1 MTSRLHDVLT
11 LTVGG
16 YLLLLGGLFLLDSTG
31 TVDISRGGLIQG
43 AVGLALIALGVL
55 AILAAIRVRRFSR
68 RLRRAIGHVRGTG
81 DWAIDED
88 AVIQTVFGDIL
99 LDLADYD
106 LPEGDTD
113 LTLLCWVGQI
123 QVRVPSGVGL
133 DVTAQ
138 AMIGTID
145 VLGVRDD
152 GVIRDIQVRSEG
164 FDEASTRVHMRLST
178 FVGELM
184 VAQAA
189 R

>member
-11 LTVGG
+11 LTVGA
-16 YLLLLGGLFLLDSTG
+16 YILLLGGLFLLDSTG
-31 TVDISRGGLIQG
+31 TVEISRGGLVEG
-43 AVGLALIALGVL
+43 AVGLALVALGVL
-55 AILAAIRVRRFSR
+55 AILAALRVRRFSR

-81 DWAIDED
+81 DWEIDDD
-88 AVIQTVFGDIL
+88 AVIQTIFGDIA
-99 LDLADYD
+99 LDLADYE

-123 QVRVPSGVGL
+123 QVRAPRGVGL

-145 VLGVRDD
+145 VLGVRQD
-152 GVIRDIQVRSEG
+152 GVIRDIHVRSDG
-164 FDEASTRVHMRLST
+164 FDEASTRVHLRLST

-184 VAQAA
+184 VVQA

>member
-11 LTVGG
+11 LTVGV
-16 YLLLLGGLFLLDSTG
+16 YILLLGGLFLLDSTG
-31 TVDISRGGLIQG
+31 TVEISRGGMVEG
-43 AVGLALIALGVL
+43 AVGLALVALGVL
-55 AILAAIRVRRFSR
+55 AILAALRVRRFSR

-81 DWAIDED
+81 DWEIDDD
-88 AVIQTVFGDIL
+88 AMIQTIFGDIA
-99 LDLADYD
+99 LDLADYE

-123 QVRVPSGVGL
+123 QVRAPRGVGL

-145 VLGVRDD
+145 VLGVRQD
-152 GVIRDIQVRSEG
+152 GVIRDIHVRSDG
-164 FDEASTRVHMRLST
+164 FDEASTRVHLRLST

-184 VAQAA
+184 VVQA

>member
-1 MTSRLHDVLT
+1 MTSRLHDVLQ
-11 LTVGG
+11 LTVGA
-16 YLLLLGGLFLLDSTG
+16 YVLLLGGLFLLDSSG
-31 TVDISRGGLIQG
+31 AVEISRGELVQG

-88 AVIQTVFGDIL
+88 AVIQTVFGDIA
-99 LDLADYD
+99 LDLSDYE

-113 LTLLCWVGQI
+113 VTLLCWVGQI
-123 QVRVPSGVGL
+123 QVRAPRGVGL

-138 AMIGTID
+138 TMIGTID
-145 VLGVRDD
+145 VLGVRED
-152 GVIRDIQVRSEG
+152 GMIRDIHVRSEG
-164 FDEASTRVHMRLST
+164 FEEATCRVHLRLST
-178 FVGELM
+178 FIGELM
-184 VAQAA
+184 VAQP